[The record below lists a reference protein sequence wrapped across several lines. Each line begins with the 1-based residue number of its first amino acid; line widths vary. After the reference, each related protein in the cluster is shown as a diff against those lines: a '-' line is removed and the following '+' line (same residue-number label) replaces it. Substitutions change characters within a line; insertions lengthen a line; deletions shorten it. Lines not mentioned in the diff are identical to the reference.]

1 MMNIT
6 EFDDK
11 MRIIKKTGQYPVFF
25 FIMNHKK

>member
-11 MRIIKKTGQYPVFF
+11 TRIIKKTGQYPVFF
-25 FIMNHKK
+25 IMNHKK